1 MSDEWPIEEFFDEDY
16 LHFAAPYLADD
27 TTDAE
32 AALVW
37 TLLALPAGAEIL
49 DLACGH
55 GRIANRL
62 AGMDARVTGL
72 DATPLF
78 LDLAREDAA
87 RRGVDVDYVHGD
99 MRTLPWVDRF
109 DAVVNWSTAF
119 GYFDDDQNRAVLA
132 QVHRALRPG
141 GRFLVELNHKDGL
154 LPHWLPAMV
163 IEVDGDF
170 MIDQR
175 EFDPLTGRSNGTR
188 TVIRHGQVRR
198 SVFFTRLFSYTELRD
213 WLLETGFADVEGY
226 AGDGIPLTKAAR
238 RIILVAT
245 K

>member
-62 AGMDARVTGL
+62 AGMGARVTGL

-78 LDLAREDAA
+78 LDLAQEDAA

-99 MRTLPWVDRF
+99 MRALPWVDRF
-109 DAVVNWSTAF
+109 DAVVNWSTSF
-119 GYFDDDQNRAVLA
+119 GYFDDDQNRGVLT

-141 GRFLVELNHKDGL
+141 GRFLIELNHKDGL

-188 TVIRHGQVRR
+188 TFIRHGQVRR

-213 WLLETGFADVEGY
+213 WLLEIGFAEVEGC
-226 AGDGIPLTKAAR
+226 ASDGTPLTKTAR
-238 RIILVAT
+238 RMILVAI